1 MSACALRVFL
11 QRVAVMRKAAHQ
23 TLSQTRAFPQCV
35 TGSYTHSRGINT
47 LTNPLRSEEKV
58 TVHFLNRDGK
68 RITVNALT
76 GESLLD
82 VVVNQDLDIDGF
94 GACEGTLACSTCHLI
109 FEEAVYKKLG
119 PITDEEMDM
128 LDLAYGLTDTSR
140 LGCQVCLRKD
150 LDGMILRV
158 PDMISDARVES
169 EKESSAA
176 PPKV

>member
-1 MSACALRVFL
+1 MSACALRVFV
-11 QRVAVMRKAAHQ
+11 QRAAVTRKAAHQ
-23 TLSQTRAFPQCV
+23 TFSQTTAFPRRG
-35 TGSYTHSRGINT
+35 TGSYTHGRGINT
-47 LTNPLRSEEKV
+47 LTNSLRAEEKV

-68 RITVNALT
+68 RITGKALT

-82 VVVNQDLDIDGF
+82 VVVNNDLDIDGF

-119 PITDEEMDM
+119 AVSDEEMDM
-128 LDLAYGLTDTSR
+128 LDLAYGLSDTSR

-158 PDMISDARVES
+158 PDVISDARVDS
-169 EKESSAA
+169 EKESSTA

>member
-11 QRVAVMRKAAHQ
+11 QRAAHQ
-23 TLSQTRAFPQCV
+23 TFSQTRALPQCV
-35 TGSYTHSRGINT
+35 SGSYTHSRAINT
-47 LTNPLRSEEKV
+47 LTHSLRAEEKV

-68 RITVNALT
+68 RISVKALT

-82 VVVNQDLDIDGF
+82 IVVNNDLDIDGF

-109 FEEAVYKKLG
+109 FEEAVFKKLG
-119 PITDEEMDM
+119 PISDEEMDM

-158 PDMISDARVES
+158 PDVISDARVDS
-169 EKESSAA
+169 EKESSTA

>member
-1 MSACALRVFL
+1 MSACALRAFL
-11 QRVAVMRKAAHQ
+11 QRAAVMRQAAQ
-23 TLSQTRAFPQCV
+23 QTRAFPQCV
-35 TGSYTHSRGINT
+35 TGSYTHRRGINT
-47 LTNPLRSEEKV
+47 TNSLRAEEKV

-68 RITVNALT
+68 RITVKALT

-82 VVVNQDLDIDGF
+82 VVVNHDLDIDGF

-119 PITDEEMDM
+119 AVSDEEMDM

-158 PDMISDARVES
+158 PDMISDARVDS
-169 EKESSAA
+169 EKESSTA

>member
-1 MSACALRVFL
+1 MSACALKVLL
-11 QRVAVMRKAAHQ
+11 QRAAVMRKAAHQ
-23 TLSQTRAFPQCV
+23 TFSQTRAFPQCV

-47 LTNPLRSEEKV
+47 TNSLRAEEKV

-68 RITVNALT
+68 RITVKDLT

-82 VVVNQDLDIDGF
+82 VVVNNDLDIDGF

-119 PITDEEMDM
+119 AVSDEEMDM

-158 PDMISDARVES
+158 PDVISDARVDS
-169 EKESSAA
+169 EKESSTA
-176 PPKV
+176 PPKI

>member
-1 MSACALRVFL
+1 MTYEARNEPFFLLNKVLNKCLSCHYKTLLSLGTCEAEKDNLPPVLR
-11 QRVAVMRKAAHQ
+11 A
-23 TLSQTRAFPQCV
+23 
-35 TGSYTHSRGINT
+35 
-47 LTNPLRSEEKV
+47 EEKV

-68 RITVNALT
+68 RITVKALT

-82 VVVNQDLDIDGF
+82 VVVNNDLDIDGF

-119 PITDEEMDM
+119 AVSDEEMDM
-128 LDLAYGLTDTSR
+128 LDLAYGLSDTSR

-158 PDMISDARVES
+158 PDVISDARVDS
-169 EKESSAA
+169 EKESSTA